1 MSAHKLSD
9 VRAMA
14 PGTVIIG
21 GTVTIGASGA
31 ISAQT
36 DSGLSGG
43 VVTQTGSEDGRY
55 GIAFTQTWKRILD
68 VGAFMIGPDDTGFPT
83 TTGSD
88 PKGRLLSAS
97 AAGFS
102 VQFVRTSDE
111 ADTDPASGTVF
122 TWHAMVAT
130 V

>member
-14 PGTVIIG
+14 PGVVIIG
-21 GTVTIGASGA
+21 GSVTITTSGA
-31 ISAQT
+31 ISTQT
-36 DSGLSGG
+36 ASGLSGG

-55 GIAFTQTWKRILD
+55 GIAFTQTWKRILAG
-68 VGAFMIGPDDTGFPT
+68 GALMIGPDDTAFPT

-88 PKGRLLSAS
+88 PEARLFSAT
-97 AAGFS
+97 GFS
-102 VQFVRTSDE
+102 VQFKRTDTQ
-111 ADTDPASGTVF
+111 ADADPASGTVF
-122 TWHAMVAT
+122 TWWAMVAT